1 MTSDEATGKKTII
14 NKNNTKKEVSSPDR
28 QCFSKKLL
36 MKNKTNLIIFKCNT
50 QVHKNKRFKH
60 TFSGNRDIL
69 DILKMFSKI
78 YGNKSV

>member
-1 MTSDEATGKKTII
+1 MTSDEATEKKTII
-14 NKNNTKKEVSSPDR
+14 NKNNTKKEASSPDR

>member
-1 MTSDEATGKKTII
+1 
-14 NKNNTKKEVSSPDR
+14 
-28 QCFSKKLL
+28 